1 VSKIATFKLEIP
13 CDDHV
18 KAEAIKAIVHEAIRA
33 LGAKVMAAEAVDGK
47 IIALIDTTAFFNAAS
62 VKTFVTRAEKPTN
75 SAAGRSARPAA

>member
-13 CDDHV
+13 CDDGV
-18 KAEAIKAIVHEAIRA
+18 KAEAIKAILLEAIRA
-33 LGAKVMAAEAVDGK
+33 LGAKVMGAEPVDSK